1 MEMTVWICCVLIVV
15 LLYVLAIHPSCR
27 RAAREAKREV
37 RYYAHRGLYD
47 NNSDAP
53 ENSLRAFALAAEAG
67 YGAELDVHLTRDRSE
82 GAAAAGS
89 TGAGGRTGAA
99 ADRI

>member
-67 YGAELDVHLTRDRSE
+67 YGIELDVRLTKDGVRWCSMIPCWSACVAAPGALRS
-82 GAAAAGS
+82 
-89 TGAGGRTGAA
+89 
-99 ADRI
+99 

>member
-1 MEMTVWICCVLIVV
+1 MKGWGMEMTVWICCVLIVV

-53 ENSLRAFALAAEAG
+53 EILSGRLRLRRRPDTA
-67 YGAELDVHLTRDRSE
+67 SNWM
-82 GAAAAGS
+82 
-89 TGAGGRTGAA
+89 
-99 ADRI
+99 